1 MKLTLTRRAV
11 TKILL
16 ATPAVLAAGSVACQ
30 NGGSGPSSAP
40 EHLTPEQKKVRE
52 ELSKSVSRLRK
63 SVERLGQMQIPVG
76 SEPAIHFTPLLA
88 KK

>member
-1 MKLTLTRRAV
+1 MKRPLTRRAV

-16 ATPAVLAAGSVACQ
+16 ASPAALAGGPLACQ
-30 NGGSGPSSAP
+30 SLSGPPPQRLS
-40 EHLTPEQKKVRE
+40 PEQQKERQE
-52 ELSKSVSRLRK
+52 AARAAARLK
-63 SVERLGQMQIPVG
+63 ASVERLGQMEIPVG